1 MILSI
6 SLTILLAE
14 LCYSALHSH
23 GSFHPL
29 ENYNS
34 DLFEGDILL
43 RNGTFGKDRYAT
55 THKGLRWPNGI
66 VPYILDEIYSESDI
80 ELIRSTMDK
89 FEKHTCIKWVER
101 TDEDDYVEIYSDMG
115 CFSELGKVGG
125 VQSLSLE
132 SDTCMKKGVILHEMM
147 HSLGFLHEQTRYDR
161 DDHVRVLWDNIVPG
175 MEPNFSKMRPSEI
188 DLLDLGYDYESI
200 MHYGAYMF
208 ALDRS
213 LPTLKPSNEHVPL
226 RQLGYGQAQG
236 VFSELDIQK
245 INKFYECDLQTN
257 VSS

>member
-6 SLTILLAE
+6 SLTILLAK
-14 LCYSALHSH
+14 LCYSTLHSR

-34 DLFEGDILL
+34 DLFQGDILL
-43 RNGTFGKDRYAT
+43 RNGTFGKEG
-55 THKGLRWPNGI
+55 H
-66 VPYILDEIYSESDI
+66 
-80 ELIRSTMDK
+80 
-89 FEKHTCIKWVER
+89 R
-101 TDEDDYVEIYSDMG
+101 TDFDFTMENSKNTLASNG

-132 SDTCMKKGVILHEMM
+132 SDICMKKGVILHEMM

-208 ALDRS
+208 AQDRS
-213 LPTLKPSNEHVPL
+213 LPTLKPTNEHVPL

-245 INKFYECDLQTN
+245 INKFYECDL
-257 VSS
+257 